1 MGPTTDCHRALM
13 EIMRNEFMAVVKRA
27 GDMHTAICPE
37 IPEAKGEGRTKM
49 GALVA
54 LRVAVVEILD
64 ARRQSVAR
72 ELLAGAELDTIHI
85 E

>member
-1 MGPTTDCHRALM
+1 M
-13 EIMRNEFMAVVKRA
+13 EIMRNEFMAVVRRT
-27 GDMHTAICPE
+27 GDVHTAHCPE

-54 LRVAVVEILD
+54 LRVAVVQILD
-64 ARRQSVAR
+64 ERRENAARTAPANAVL
-72 ELLAGAELDTIHI
+72 ETIHV